1 METNKQAQ
9 ENSGLIYALDFD
21 GVICDSAIETSITG
35 WKAAHEIWLDIPNT
49 PPPEKFIA
57 DFRQIRPFLETGYEA
72 ILIMRLLEQGVSARF
87 LCDNYTALLEQLI
100 HSENLNISN
109 LKKLFGATRDHWI
122 KDNQQEWLKMNPFF
136 DSVQQAIKNIE
147 SNHWYIITT
156 KQERFVK
163 QILQAN
169 NVQLKDKSIYGMERQ
184 MSKAETLFELIKK
197 HPYQDIVFIE
207 DRLPTLVNINT
218 NQQLQTIKLQLAS
231 WGYNTLEDKK
241 NAQNLPIELL
251 NIKQFLTS

>member
-9 ENSGLIYALDFD
+9 ANSGVIYALDFD

-35 WKAAHEIWLDIPNT
+35 WKAAKKIWWDIPKT
-49 PPPEKFIA
+49 LPPKKFIA

-72 ILIMRLLEQGVSARF
+72 ILIMRLLEQGISTHF
-87 LCDNYTALLEQLI
+87 LCDNYTALLKQLI

-109 LKKLFGATRDHWI
+109 LKKLFGTTRDYWI
-122 KDNQQEWLKMNPFF
+122 KDNLQEWLQMNPFF
-136 DSVQQAIKNIE
+136 DRIHQAIKKIE
-147 SNHWYIITT
+147 NNHWYIITT

-169 NVQLKDKSIYGMERQ
+169 NIQLKDKCIYGMERQ
-184 MSKAETLFELIKK
+184 MSKAETLYELTKK
-197 HPYQDIVFIE
+197 HPYQEIVFIE

-218 NQQLQTIKLQLAS
+218 YQQLQAIKLQLAS
-231 WGYNTLEDKK
+231 WGYNTPADRK
-241 NAQNLPIELL
+241 NAQNFPIELID
-251 NIKQFLTS
+251 IKQFLSK